1 MKVKWEYVP
10 HKYLLIRYMPQTI
23 FSYIKTSL
31 NHLFLEYLDIAYS
44 AAAATKSLQS
54 YLTLWVLG
62 KHLLNAY
69 MIIQWGKDGTAN

>member
-1 MKVKWEYVP
+1 
-10 HKYLLIRYMPQTI
+10 MPQTI

-69 MIIQWGKDGTAN
+69 MIIQ